1 MGCRCL
7 LQRFFPT
14 QGLNP
19 PLLHFL
25 HWRADSLP
33 LRQLGNLVAQNTS
46 HSFSN
51 WEFAFALLFLFYH
64 LPVNLTSKSV
74 VLNQRGLGRGMGRG
88 VCVCVCVCRFC
99 PPTPK
104 RHLAVSRDIFDCHNS
119 GSATGSLWHLVG
131 IGQRCLQISCIHR
144 AAPHNKELSFPKVG
158 STEAKESFSKL
169 CTLLERQNNSIVG
182 YTRIYIRVFIYKM
195 NIVL

>member
-1 MGCRCL
+1 MPSPEVLPDPGIEPTPPTFPAL
-7 LQRFFPT
+7 AGRFFTSAPIGKPGGT
-14 QGLNP
+14 KYI
-19 PLLHFL
+19 
-25 HWRADSLP
+25 SLFF
-33 LRQLGNLVAQNTS
+33 QLGICFCSAFFVLPSSSELNLKECGSQP
-46 HSFSN
+46 
-51 WEFAFALLFLFYH
+51 EGIG
-64 LPVNLTSKSV
+64 
-74 VLNQRGLGRGMGRG
+74 QRHGQGG